1 MEFLRSREFRL
12 FIVISLGV
20 LLLALLITI
29 PAALIGRRRN
39 AEPLPVSRTAAQP
52 AAPVV
57 KPESMLLPEV
67 WNSPRPVEPVF
78 FRKPIEG
85 WNYSRIE
92 PFWISPEMIRYETLK
107 KESDRAVW
115 EYLEPLP

>member
-92 PFWISPEMIRYETLK
+92 PFWISPEMIRYETMQ